1 MARWANSCSPGVM
14 ERCFVVSGMTQMV
27 AGKADCS
34 HCSIVSPNNSGVRLF
49 WTSQLTLH
57 CVIYWT
63 GGALFSWWMAIDSR
77 HQLSIIAA
85 ATDLMETAPGHS
97 RDSHALGGD
106 EEDTTSHGTRA
117 LYNLFACLQT
127 KTRRKRSDGVSA
139 TSSCLSASAPASTCC
154 VFNHFD
160 HPFFRGCSFYSHNIR
175 NGSKIITIMWNYI
188 KTTLVLFQ

>member
-14 ERCFVVSGMTQMV
+14 ERCFVVSSMTQMV

-49 WTSQLTLH
+49 WTSQLTSH

-77 HQLSIIAA
+77 HQLSIITA
-85 ATDLMETAPGHS
+85 ATDLMETVPGHS
-97 RDSHALGGD
+97 ETHMDWVGWGGFD
-106 EEDTTSHGTRA
+106 FTQDTRIIQLVCNTRM
-117 LYNLFACLQT
+117 
-127 KTRRKRSDGVSA
+127 KRCDGVNS
-139 TSSCLSASAPASTCC
+139 TRSSLSASAPVSTCC

-160 HPFFRGCSFYSHNIR
+160 HPFFFFFKR
-175 NGSKIITIMWNYI
+175 
-188 KTTLVLFQ
+188 L

>member
-97 RDSHALGGD
+97 PRLTCAVWGWGGCDSTRDARIVQLVCMPADKD
-106 EEDTTSHGTRA
+106 EDEKIRRCKRHQQLSQCISIGVH
-117 LYNLFACLQT
+117 LLCLQ
-127 KTRRKRSDGVSA
+127 SFW
-139 TSSCLSASAPASTCC
+139 SS
-154 VFNHFD
+154 
-160 HPFFRGCSFYSHNIR
+160 FF
-175 NGSKIITIMWNYI
+175 
-188 KTTLVLFQ
+188 